1 MTKKELLKTIQ
12 EKLCCLD
19 DDEIIDVKLIVKT
32 EQQILEMGTR

>member
-12 EKLCCLD
+12 EKLCYLD
-19 DDEIIDVKLIVKT
+19 DDEIVDVKLIVKT